1 MQEELLP
8 WILCP
13 YSVCSY
19 LAFVPIHPVS
29 IHRQVLGQQFD
40 LASWALHLGFRLYS
54 FGGNPD
60 YTIEVASDT
69 GRIICA
75 GVSSVIVEG

>member
-1 MQEELLP
+1 MD
-8 WILCP
+8 ILSIFGTL
-13 YSVCSY
+13 YSVRSS
-19 LAFVPIHPVS
+19 LAIVPIHPMS
-29 IHRQVLGQQFD
+29 IHRQMLGQQFD
-40 LASWALHLGFRLYS
+40 LASWTLHRLPALFLWR
-54 FGGNPD
+54 NPD